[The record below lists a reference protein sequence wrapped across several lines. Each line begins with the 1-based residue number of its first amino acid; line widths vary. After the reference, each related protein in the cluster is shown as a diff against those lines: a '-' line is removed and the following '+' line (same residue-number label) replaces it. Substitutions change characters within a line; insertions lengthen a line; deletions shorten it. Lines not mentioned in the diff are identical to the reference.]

1 MNSIDRRFLA
11 LGATYL
17 VAGMIFGIVMGIK
30 ENFTYATVHAHINLV
45 GFSAH
50 CLFGLAYRVWPNL
63 KSSRLAG
70 VQFWLFVLG
79 TPVLLVGIAIAIK
92 NTNPAVAIVGS
103 LLVTTG
109 ALLFMLLAWSNL
121 SRPQT
126 DLPAA

>member
-1 MNSIDRRFLA
+1 MNSIDRRFVA

-17 VAGMIFGIVMGIK
+17 VAGMIFGIVMGIRQD
-30 ENFTYATVHAHINLV
+30 FTYAPVHAHMNLV
-45 GFSAH
+45 GCAAH

-63 KSSRLAG
+63 NSGRLAG

-92 NTNPAVAIVGS
+92 NTNPALSIVGS
-103 LLVTTG
+103 LLVTAG
-109 ALLFMLLAWSNL
+109 ALLFMLLAWGNL
-121 SRPQT
+121 SRPPT

>member
-17 VAGMIFGIVMGIK
+17 VAGMIFGIIMGIK
-30 ENFTYATVHAHINLV
+30 QDLTYTPVHAHMNLV
-45 GFSAH
+45 GFAAH
-50 CLFGLAYRVWPNL
+50 CLFGLAYRAWPNL
-63 KSSRLAG
+63 NSGRLAG

-126 DLPAA
+126 DLRAA